1 MIISFDMETIQKK
14 TKSLIERLKVE
25 FSRLRI
31 GTANP
36 AILDSITIPY
46 EGRNTVLKDVAQII
60 IKDPKTLLVNILN
73 EVDKAIRNANLNL
86 NPIIETNNSI
96 KVPIPKITTEYRE
109 DITKVASKI
118 AENSKIKLRLI
129 RQDGMKDL
137 KKDSKKNIS
146 SDQIKLLEKSLQLFV
161 DKSVK
166 EIDDVLKAKTKE
178 ISGN

>member
-1 MIISFDMETIQKK
+1 MTISFDMETIQKK

-60 IKDPKTLLVNILN
+60 IKDPKTLLILN

>member
-60 IKDPKTLLVNILN
+60 IKDPKTLLILN

>member
-1 MIISFDMETIQKK
+1 
-14 TKSLIERLKVE
+14 
-25 FSRLRI
+25 
-31 GTANP
+31 
-36 AILDSITIPY
+36 
-46 EGRNTVLKDVAQII
+46 
-60 IKDPKTLLVNILN
+60 
-73 EVDKAIRNANLNL
+73 
-86 NPIIETNNSI
+86 
-96 KVPIPKITTEYRE
+96 ITTEYRE